1 MQYLLNFP
9 REKPVTPPNQRAIRV
24 ALRRAALK
32 WLSDQGVGTEGT
44 QHLALG
50 VDVPIR
56 GTALHADVAA
66 VWLDYRRARLDE
78 GGVSAILVPVPVR
91 SAIVICA
98 GQRADCWP
106 ECSDAERLIGEI
118 ATLRRRLAE
127 VERDI
132 RRDEPHLR
140 DPNVLFEEYAQWNY
154 AASGNQAYHELRHNL
169 SHLESTLYRGSR
181 LARLSNAQAASQ
193 LFLAFPR
200 GVLRE
205 EEVQGS
211 WGLLEVDT
219 ETLDTDL
226 INDAQPLDS
235 PPELQSALALAI
247 AEASSRQ
254 VADCLGLRLNDGR
267 PADVLRLPR
276 FRRTAIQQPPPP
288 SGPRP

>member
-1 MQYLLNFP
+1 MQFLLNFP
-9 REKPVTPPNQRAIRV
+9 SEKPVTPPNQRTIRL

-32 WLSDQGVGTEGT
+32 WLSDHGVGGEGT

-66 VWLDYRRARLDE
+66 VWLEYRRARLD
-78 GGVSAILVPVPVR
+78 GGASTILVPVPVR

-98 GQRADCWP
+98 GQRSDCWP

-140 DPNVLFEEYAQWNY
+140 DANVLFEEYAQWNY
-154 AASGNQAYHELRHNL
+154 AASSNQAYHELRHNL

-193 LFLAFPR
+193 LYLAFPH
-200 GVLRE
+200 GILRQ

-235 PPELQSALALAI
+235 PSELQSALALAI

-267 PADVLRLPR
+267 PADVLKLPR
-276 FRRTAIQQPPPP
+276 FRRTAIQPPTPH
-288 SGPRP
+288 SGKRP